1 MSPSVSHCERTLPFR
16 TNDPVT
22 ALPRWSEGATRPSRF
37 LKNRMHSWGFVPLN
51 LHHPLGASC
60 GIVPSFTLSLYC
72 WFGTVYISWA
82 ACHATCPGSRGLVQ
96 NAHYHPP
103 TSSSFD
109 VLHNGFEGVWTRL
122 LCHSANLD
130 WQPVALFYPTKVP
143 RPFPFRQYL
152 TPAQPNYVMQK

>member
-1 MSPSVSHCERTLPFR
+1 MSVRNGGGGGSRPSPLPPTTSPSVSHCERTLPFR

-37 LKNRMHSWGFVPLN
+37 LENRMHSWGVFSLN

-109 VLHNGFEGVWTRL
+109 VLHTGLKGCGL
-122 LCHSANLD
+122 GSSATA
-130 WQPVALFYPTKVP
+130 PI
-143 RPFPFRQYL
+143 
-152 TPAQPNYVMQK
+152 